1 LQYPCHLIF
10 GYTFTMSVAELQ
22 IQAKQLSYL
31 EQVELVRLL
40 SSDLQL
46 QKPLETKPKT
56 LSWFGIGESE
66 ITDLSERDEEL
77 LFQDEP
83 K

>member
-1 LQYPCHLIF
+1 
-10 GYTFTMSVAELQ
+10 MSVAELQ

-46 QKPLETKPKT
+46 QQPLEANKKT

>member
-1 LQYPCHLIF
+1 
-10 GYTFTMSVAELQ
+10 MSVAELQ

-46 QKPLETKPKT
+46 QQPETKKKT

>member
-1 LQYPCHLIF
+1 
-10 GYTFTMSVAELQ
+10 MSVSELQ
-22 IQAKQLSYL
+22 TQAKQLSYL

-40 SSDLQL
+40 SANLQL
-46 QKPLETKPKT
+46 QQPPETKQN
-56 LSWFGIGESE
+56 LSWFGIGESD

>member
-1 LQYPCHLIF
+1 MNVTEFQ
-10 GYTFTMSVAELQ
+10 T
-22 IQAKQLSYL
+22 QAKQLSYL
-31 EQVELVRLL
+31 EQVELVRFL
-40 SSDLQL
+40 SADLCFAAANRD
-46 QKPLETKPKT
+46 QKN

-77 LFQDEP
+77 LFKMTQKEDAARVSV

>member
-1 LQYPCHLIF
+1 
-10 GYTFTMSVAELQ
+10 MNVAELQ
-22 IQAKQLSYL
+22 TQAKQLSYL
-31 EQVELVRLL
+31 EQTKLVRLL
-40 SSDLQL
+40 SADLRFTATTRD
-46 QKPLETKPKT
+46 QKP

-77 LFQDEP
+77 FFKMNPREDSARASV